1 MPPSTGEDGEAHSK
15 TCLGGIS
22 QGFSLPPSMPY
33 PFLFSVPGGHLGS
46 SYPELQEGRLKT
58 KFSQSEKQDG
68 CSAVLL
74 CLFIPQA
81 ELLLGHVVIKTVG
94 LLAAADAT
102 LVRGCLS
109 SCVSA
114 LAILQ
119 HAGIPLNVQGV
130 AADARLPTVCTD
142 PAMLQAR

>member
-1 MPPSTGEDGEAHSK
+1 MVVLPRAPGRKVED
-15 TCLGGIS
+15 
-22 QGFSLPPSMPY
+22 
-33 PFLFSVPGGHLGS
+33 
-46 SYPELQEGRLKT
+46 
-58 KFSQSEKQDG
+58 KFSQSDKQDG

-74 CLFIPQA
+74 SLFIPQA

-130 AADARLPTVCTD
+130 AADARFPTICAET
-142 PAMLQAR
+142 AMLQAR